1 MFHGRPELGQQ
12 LRSAICSVRTSLE
25 RGLADGPAG
34 YGGLYRRKGETNP
47 KARRRAENLSR
58 LENAEWGVEDQKNPP
73 EFRERPRMKS
83 TEEIADYVEGQIQR
97 AIARGDF
104 LRLKN
109 KGKRLAQS
117 DGSGRPVD
125 ETFDIAMRIMKDNN
139 LKPRWIELMNEIDQE
154 KHKLRSAL
162 VLSLL
167 KVDKTGNEELMWKK
181 EMKQYELRIGSLNK
195 KIDDFN
201 IIKPEKI
208 DTFRFR
214 LKLDSEIERA
224 KKAAAGRKDDSVDRS
239 RAVAEEVGADTPSTP
254 ENMKRMGVARVW

>member
-97 AIARGDF
+97 AIARGRANQT
-104 LRLKN
+104 LQVLQ
-109 KGKRLAQS
+109 QS
-117 DGSGRPVD
+117 DSKDHLR
-125 ETFDIAMRIMKDNN
+125 TLKTIA
-139 LKPRWIELMNEIDQE
+139 
-154 KHKLRSAL
+154 SAL
-162 VLSLL
+162 LASPPLRRLSS
-167 KVDKTGNEELMWKK
+167 TQEQRK
-181 EMKQYELRIGSLNK
+181 E
-195 KIDDFN
+195 
-201 IIKPEKI
+201 
-208 DTFRFR
+208 
-214 LKLDSEIERA
+214 
-224 KKAAAGRKDDSVDRS
+224 AG
-239 RAVAEEVGADTPSTP
+239 TI
-254 ENMKRMGVARVW
+254 